1 VRQRLTSLAKQLGLR
16 TSIVLLDI
24 LIFAQPVV
32 TGLTANDELKSL
44 LDRFATMPLSISCPE
59 CTNEIPQPAERCPHC
74 GRPGPF
80 WNVIAAEEATERA
93 ALDRR
98 YQAAKADAASR
109 GAISILEDF
118 ENAVGQSQAV
128 ISRSEIEVNRL
139 ASGNR
144 QLYATYYEFTE
155 AGMSL
160 PAGDQWDVLRELA
173 DTVLFWKSK
182 KHIRFGALSLNGEG
196 LPNYGVC
203 SMVLRDEMIC
213 HRSSVFEENS
223 AVFMER
229 NNIRFSR
236 EPKLP
241 KGYKAVWEDRG
252 KLCVA
257 KLAKEIDSQTG
268 PDKYSGLL
276 LQQGSTSEND
286 RFVEVHIYGA
296 MTVLTMEQVIVTA
309 PKRSQKATI
318 LKAIK
323 FKLAQHGV
331 RAS

>member
-1 VRQRLTSLAKQLGLR
+1 
-16 TSIVLLDI
+16 
-24 LIFAQPVV
+24 
-32 TGLTANDELKSL
+32 
-44 LDRFATMPLSISCPE
+44 MPLSIPCPD

-74 GRPGPF
+74 GRPGVF
-80 WNVIAAEEATERA
+80 WNVIAAEEPPERA

-109 GAISILEDF
+109 GAGTTVQDF
-118 ENAVGQSQAV
+118 ENAMGQSKAV
-128 ISRSEIEVNRL
+128 ISRSEVEVKRL
-139 ASGNR
+139 ASSNR
-144 QLYATYYEFTE
+144 QLYATYYELTE
-155 AGMSL
+155 EGISL
-160 PAGDQWDVLRELA
+160 PAGDDWDVLRELA

-182 KHIRFGALSLNGEG
+182 KHIRFGALSLDGLG

-203 SMVLRDEMIC
+203 SIVLRDEMIS

-223 AVFMER
+223 ALFMEHHE
-229 NNIRFSR
+229 IRISR
-236 EPKLP
+236 EPKVP
-241 KGYKAVWEDRG
+241 KGYKAPWEDRA

-257 KLAKEIDSQTG
+257 KLAQEIDSHTG

-276 LQQGSTSEND
+276 LQQGSTSEDD

-318 LKAIK
+318 LKAIQ

-331 RAS
+331 RSS